1 MSTNPPTPKPKPK
14 TTPRLTLLDGGLGTT
29 LTSPPYNIPFT
40 SAHPLWSSHLLLT
53 PSSRETLRDAQKT
66 FVDAGVDV
74 LLSATYQASF
84 VGFSLTEVIEGD
96 GDGDENKDGDEGRGK
111 GKEGKGGGRGIGRE
125 EAGRLMRGG
134 VRIARECFVGRDK
147 ERDGEKGSGNVALSL
162 GAYGATTI
170 PGTEYS
176 GLYDD
181 LHTTV
186 SQLAGWHFERLSVY
200 FPSTTDS
207 EKDVEE
213 EEDEQVGKEKE
224 ECWEN
229 VNWIAFETLPT
240 RNEILAVRRVMDSLP
255 VIPQKPFW
263 ISCVFPG
270 EENIL
275 PDDSSCFQVV
285 EAMLGTSSKAGE
297 KEERGRVPDGIG
309 INCTKVSK
317 LESLVLEFEDA
328 TREVLGR
335 EGREEW
341 PILVVYPD
349 GTKGEAYN
357 TTTKMW
363 EMGESVGECLGPWDE
378 IVFGIVM
385 RARERG
391 LWREIF
397 VGGCCKS
404 TAEDIGKLRR
414 RIDEL

>member
-1 MSTNPPTPKPKPK
+1 MSNPPKPPKRIP
-14 TTPRLTLLDGGLGTT
+14 LTLLDGGLGTT
-29 LTSPPYNIPFT
+29 LTSAPYNIPFT

-53 PSSRETLRDAQKT
+53 PSSREVLRSAQKT
-66 FVDAGVDV
+66 FVDAGADV

-84 VGFSLTEVIEGD
+84 RGFAGTEISGGD
-96 GDGDENKDGDEGRGK
+96 GKENGDGGEGGW
-111 GKEGKGGGRGIGRE
+111 RGIGRE

-134 VRIARECFVGRDK
+134 VRIARECFVDRDR
-147 ERDGEKGSGNVALSL
+147 EREGSGKVALSL

-186 SQLAGWHFERLSVY
+186 SQLAGWHSERLSVY
-200 FPSTTDS
+200 LPSSTNPNN
-207 EKDVEE
+207 KDVEE
-213 EEDEQVGKEKE
+213 EEEEDDEQVKKEKK

-229 VNWIAFETLPT
+229 INWIAFETLPT
-240 RNEILAVRRVMDSLP
+240 RNEILAVRRVMDSVP
-255 VIPQKPFW
+255 VVGAEKPFW

-270 EENIL
+270 EQNLL
-275 PDDSSCFQVV
+275 PDGSSCFQVV
-285 EAMLGTSSKAGE
+285 EAMLGSASEAGE
-297 KEERGRVPDGIG
+297 EERGRVPDGIG

-328 TREVLGR
+328 TKEVLGR
-335 EGREEW
+335 EGRGEW
-341 PILVVYPD
+341 PVLVVYPD
-349 GTKGEAYN
+349 GTKGEVYN
-357 TTTKMW
+357 TATKVW